1 MESLLYISKNASLVC
16 ANTRAVIVQTDRI
29 LIAAKLWVLKRE
41 AKELSTLISSNAIGV
56 SVANIAVC
64 ALLCRQ
70 RCVCGRSGGRNDAG
84 FGRSVLVKVVLKIL
98 VMIV

>member
-1 MESLLYISKNASLVC
+1 
-16 ANTRAVIVQTDRI
+16 
-29 LIAAKLWVLKRE
+29 
-41 AKELSTLISSNAIGV
+41 LSTLISSNAIGV